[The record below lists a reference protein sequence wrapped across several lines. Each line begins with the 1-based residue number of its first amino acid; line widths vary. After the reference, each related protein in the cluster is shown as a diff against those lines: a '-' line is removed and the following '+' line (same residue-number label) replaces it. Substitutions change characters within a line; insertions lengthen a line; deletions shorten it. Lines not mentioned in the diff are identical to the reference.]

1 MHMPRFL
8 IHPLLTMSCI
18 SLLQCHV
25 FSVQCVDDIHSY
37 MYIVQRE
44 KKTLGV
50 KRLDLDAAKNHTKK
64 QSGEKL
70 QQVTLV
76 VVHVVVS
83 THTQSTILQ
92 WKAHARFS
100 FSVCSL

>member
-1 MHMPRFL
+1 MYTRTL
-8 IHPLLTMSCI
+8 
-18 SLLQCHV
+18 
-25 FSVQCVDDIHSY
+25 
-37 MYIVQRE
+37 YIVQRE

-92 WKAHARFS
+92 LQWKAHTHTQKIQFQCVFS
-100 FSVCSL
+100 LITCYI